1 MGADGDVQAVVLL
14 QQVLYPQLGA
24 HGHAGVCLN
33 AQREDGGDLR
43 IQQVPGEAV
52 VGDAVAQH
60 TAQLLPFLEYRH
72 LVTHQGQVIGAAQ
85 AAGPAAD
92 NGHLLAGGRR
102 AGGLGHVSGS
112 VHGVALQPADVDGIV
127 DHVPAAPRLA
137 GVLADV
143 STGHGEGIVLT
154 DQPHRIGAASLAYQ
168 GHIAGYVHTGGTQG
182 HAGHRQ
188 LQARQTAVVQD
199 VFLVVIPEALQPVQ
213 HQSGGVAPDGAV
225 GGVHHGP
232 RRFLDNGQGAHVG
245 GAVQHGGDELAQ
257 LPQTDTAGHA
267 LAAGLGVA
275 QLQKRQ
281 GHIHRTEARRTGGDA
296 ALHVAVEIVH
306 HRLGAAGVLDV
317 ESAQG
322 GHSFRLHCA
331 EACPR
336 GAWKL

>member
-1 MGADGDVQAVVLL
+1 M
-14 QQVLYPQLGA
+14 
-24 HGHAGVCLN
+24 CLN

-60 TAQLLPFLEYRH
+60 TAQLLPFLEYCH

-127 DHVPAAPRLA
+127 DHIPAAPRLA
-137 GVLADV
+137 GVLADIG
-143 STGHGEGIVLT
+143 TGHGEGIVLT

-296 ALHVAVEIVH
+296 ALHVPVEIIH
-306 HRLGAAGVLDV
+306 HGLGAAWVLDV